1 MDPVKGSMF
10 WGGSSS
16 LMQYCGGTLSQQQV
30 NEAMFGKFLSLETP
44 SNLLNN
50 THKLQAAAAAGGVQ
64 GGKAFEHLCA

>member
-1 MDPVKGSMF
+1 ML
-10 WGGSSS
+10 GG
-16 LMQYCGGTLSQQQV
+16 LIKFDAILGGTLSQQQV

-44 SNLLNN
+44 LNLLNN